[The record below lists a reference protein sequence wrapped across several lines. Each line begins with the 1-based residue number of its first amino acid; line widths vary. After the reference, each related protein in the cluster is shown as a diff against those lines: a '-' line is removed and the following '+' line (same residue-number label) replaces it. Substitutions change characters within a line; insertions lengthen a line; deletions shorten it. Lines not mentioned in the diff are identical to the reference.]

1 MCCMQDNLTV
11 SPSRAGQ
18 LSYLRPLACL
28 IQLISSR
35 IAHFLNCG
43 QQLQLYDAPEGLILD
58 KETQGHVQQRAE
70 P

>member
-1 MCCMQDNLTV
+1 MQDNSTAY
-11 SPSRAGQ
+11 PSRAGQ

-35 IAHFLNCG
+35 VAHLLYYG
-43 QQLQLYDAPEGLILD
+43 QQLQLYDAPEGLILH
-58 KETQGHVQQRAE
+58 KKAQGQVQQRAE